1 MVRAVLLS
9 VSCLMVFSCGKEVIP
24 ETYTDNE
31 IALFPKS
38 IDGGLQT
45 KAVTTLSTLE
55 SSGFR
60 ASATTVSGD
69 TETQVWTNSLF
80 TKSGEL
86 FKGGRYWPSTN
97 RGYRFYGSSSA
108 LTFTSSG
115 NTVTVPEGNTADVVC
130 AYKASSNY
138 MTANSLDFHHIL
150 SKITTV
156 RVNAESPCT
165 ISNITISLVDAKTG
179 GVYNLRSGAWSSK
192 TPASS
197 SNRQLYRNAG
207 SVAAGSGHTGSDN
220 DYLFVPGSYYL
231 QASWTATAGEYT
243 KTYTN
248 KLSTS
253 AVTFA
258 AENQY
263 SVTAN
268 LSGDP
273 TKIEFAVSVEPWGS
287 NTVAIGT
294 FPIYS
299 GAIRAPYSVSD
310 SKTVYFA
317 QGNLQA
323 TYNGS
328 SWTWKFA
335 DYQWDYVG
343 NAAANIS
350 INGDGTVSSNGT
362 VDLFGWVGASS
373 TWTGVAMYG
382 ISNSETTNSTNT
394 YGNVI
399 TESLK
404 ADWGSIP
411 GVVSAYG
418 DGWFTLSST
427 EWKYV
432 ISDRT
437 SGATVNG
444 TPNARY
450 TGATINTDG
459 TGVNGIILF
468 PDGVTIASS
477 EVTAWGTVNS
487 TSSWATKCTTAQWS
501 ALESKGCVFL
511 PAAGYRY
518 GASVYSV
525 GSYGYY
531 WSSTPY
537 SGNVYY
543 AYLVYFYSGGVYP
556 QNDYGRY
563 GGFSVRLARD
573 VN

>member
-1 MVRAVLLS
+1 MIVCNHTRLFVMMRAVLLS
-9 VSCLMVFSCGKEVIP
+9 VSCLVVFSCRKEVIP

-60 ASATTVSGD
+60 ASATTVSGE

-108 LTFTSSG
+108 LTFTASG

-220 DYLFVPGSYYL
+220 DYVFVPGSYYL
-231 QASWTATAGEYT
+231 QASWTATVGEYS

-287 NTVAIGT
+287 NTIAIGT
-294 FPIYS
+294 FWTPPATFGGLDI
-299 GAIRAPYSVSD
+299 APGPLY
-310 SKTVYFA
+310 
-317 QGNLQA
+317 
-323 TYNGS
+323 YNGS
-328 SWTWKFA
+328 SYAMYSDWNHSSYYSAYGK
-335 DYQWDYVG
+335 
-343 NAAANIS
+343 NAGSTYFNFIQMGELFEKSGFSSSDGS
-350 INGDGTVSSNGT
+350 IENTLNPLDGWRLPTRAEWCT
-362 VDLFGWVGASS
+362 LTTGASPGTSRAGS
-373 TWTGVAMYG
+373 TVNGNSGAKYALIQLTGVAH
-382 ISNSETTNSTNT
+382 
-394 YGNVI
+394 
-399 TESLK
+399 
-404 ADWGSIP
+404 A
-411 GVVSAYG
+411 
-418 DGWFTLSST
+418 SSP
-427 EWKYV
+427 
-432 ISDRT
+432 
-437 SGATVNG
+437 
-444 TPNARY
+444 TPI
-450 TGATINTDG
+450 GLL
-459 TGVNGIILF
+459 LF
-468 PDGVTIASS
+468 PDGKTITGKTLSGINNTTQTTG
-477 EVTAWGTVNS
+477 VTASELN
-487 TSSWATKCTTAQWS
+487 AY
-501 ALESKGCVFL
+501 LEQGCVFL
-511 PAAGYRY
+511 PEGGYCYVGDWDY
-518 GASVYSV
+518 G
-525 GSYGYY
+525 GSYGSY
-531 WSSTPY
+531 WSSTEY
-537 SGNVYY
+537 NSGY
-543 AYLVYFYSGGVYP
+543 AYCFLFYSSNFDPSWCYNKSYYYFP
-556 QNDYGRY
+556 
-563 GGFSVRLARD
+563 VRLVR
-573 VN
+573 NQ